1 MGVSYRGCHGDQ
13 EILIGGLGSGPGV
26 PGAGDQVTVRDAS
39 IGTMT
44 SHQQPVMVKT
54 IELKERVNKDKVKIR
69 SVTVNNK
76 KPYIAIAA

>member
-1 MGVSYRGCHGDQ
+1 MGVSYRGCLGEQ
-13 EILIGGLGSGPGV
+13 EILIGGLGSGLGSGLGV

-39 IGTMT
+39 IGT

-69 SVTVNNK
+69 SVTE
-76 KPYIAIAA
+76 